1 MKSSENYLEIRHSL
15 SIARFS
21 TYEKITHNSAEA
33 LALYQWN
40 LQISATL
47 FACLAVCEV
56 VIRNAV
62 AEALENTYGQH
73 WANEA
78 SFLASL
84 PQNARTTLNSV
95 HNPTTSLDKV
105 IPELPFYFWQSM
117 FTKRFDNKI
126 WDMNFTKIFPN
137 ATPQDKATFYTDLD
151 KLRKLRNRI
160 AHHEPIFDR
169 NLAENYHLI
178 LKIIRY
184 RSYSTA
190 SWLAS
195 WENFTQLLSQK
206 PKISP
211 FNS

>member
-78 SFLASL
+78 SFFGKF
-84 PQNARTTLNSV
+84 
-95 HNPTTSLDKV
+95 TSKC
-105 IPELPFYFWQSM
+105 
-117 FTKRFDNKI
+117 KN
-126 WDMNFTKIFPN
+126 
-137 ATPQDKATFYTDLD
+137 
-151 KLRKLRNRI
+151 
-160 AHHEPIFDR
+160 
-169 NLAENYHLI
+169 HL
-178 LKIIRY
+178 K
-184 RSYSTA
+184 
-190 SWLAS
+190 
-195 WENFTQLLSQK
+195 
-206 PKISP
+206 
-211 FNS
+211 

>member
-1 MKSSENYLEIRHSL
+1 M
-15 SIARFS
+15 
-21 TYEKITHNSAEA
+21 
-33 LALYQWN
+33 
-40 LQISATL
+40 
-47 FACLAVCEV
+47 
-56 VIRNAV
+56 
-62 AEALENTYGQH
+62 
-73 WANEA
+73 
-78 SFLASL
+78 ASL